1 MRRLSNFD
9 IFFNERPSPWK
20 ALVKGERFIQP
31 EKKPEYE
38 RASKRSQ
45 RIFTGNFWSY

>member
-1 MRRLSNFD
+1 MRSLSNFD

-31 EKKPEYE
+31 EKKPEYSPKIKTE
-38 RASKRSQ
+38 IKH
-45 RIFTGNFWSY
+45 I